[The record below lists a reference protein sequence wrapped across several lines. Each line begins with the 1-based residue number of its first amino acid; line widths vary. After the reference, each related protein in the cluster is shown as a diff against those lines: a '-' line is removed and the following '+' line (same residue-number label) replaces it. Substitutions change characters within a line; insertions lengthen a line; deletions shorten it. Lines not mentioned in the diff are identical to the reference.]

1 MLDIVD
7 LVVTEAWDEYIRAP
21 RDAVLSPAN
30 QVEMQRRIPFLFL
43 STTISILQTYHK
55 KWKVFSERNIF
66 SAAVND
72 ARMRNSLLVD
82 LSEALNLPD
91 IRRTILL
98 QLRQANNA
106 TQHAPVDTRDSQRTD
121 KGVVVTQT
129 TNVSNDKRVQKEI
142 RGFLKEFPTLVPRVV
157 PSSLLPTMTNN
168 IFSPVK
174 SKVGPTRRS
183 ASPAKDSPAPAQIP
197 SPTSVQPKIR
207 RATSLTKIRPAT
219 ETLYALVVLHT
230 ER

>member
-106 TQHAPVDTRDSQRTD
+106 AQHAPVDTRESQRAD
-121 KGVVVTQT
+121 KGVAVAQT
-129 TNVSNDKRVQKEI
+129 TNASNDKRVQKEI
-142 RGFLKEFPTLVPRVV
+142 RGFLKEFPTLVPRVI
-157 PSSLLPTMTNN
+157 PSSLLPTAATDV
-168 IFSPVK
+168 FSPVK
-174 SKVGPTRRS
+174 SKPVPSRRS
-183 ASPAKDSPAPAQIP
+183 ASPSKESPAPTLNT
-197 SPTSVQPKIR
+197 SPTATQAKIR
-207 RATSLTKIRPAT
+207 RATSLTKIRPAE
-219 ETLYALVVLHT
+219 ETLYVLCC
-230 ER
+230 